1 MAAGQGTRR
10 STTGEGDLQ
19 DRTLREVARRIL
31 PTPLLYIVTP
41 NDQFVLRKL
50 RGLRPA
56 RVSRCSLAASVRGP
70 SESRPLRSRVHAP
83 TGKSLADA
91 CCLTTSAVLA
101 RAAIS
106 RGVAAHLT
114 AQPCTRPAHLPYDA
128 PRDWQHESYASQHAT
143 QRDAVAAPMPERG
156 RDGARAS
163 VQKKAGSN
171 AQHRQGSAIALDA
184 GTPGSRAG
192 GTYV

>member
-1 MAAGQGTRR
+1 M
-10 STTGEGDLQ
+10 
-19 DRTLREVARRIL
+19 REVARRIL

-114 AQPCTRPAHLPYDA
+114 AQLCTRGAIGNMN
-128 PRDWQHESYASQHAT
+128 ASQDAT